1 MSKWKEQQEAEKA
14 KKAEREA
21 QEPESLES
29 FEAGALDDMEKL
41 HQAFR
46 ERAEKENK
54 RVIDV
59 LNCDYYFVVCF
70 SNRDQL
76 YEFCERTGLNP
87 DEIYIDG
94 RTFARKI
101 NRALKTPD
109 TDFPKTQPF
118 NRDFVNRAR
127 EKTAE

>member
-1 MSKWKEQQEAEKA
+1 MSKWKDQKEAEKTKQEEPQKIPTLKEFEESMDENA
-14 KKAEREA
+14 RE
-21 QEPESLES
+21 
-29 FEAGALDDMEKL
+29 L

-46 ERAEKENK
+46 ERAAREEQ
-54 RVIDV
+54 RVLDV
-59 LNCDYYFVVCF
+59 VNCDYYFVVCF
-70 SNRDQL
+70 SNRKQL

-101 NRALKTPD
+101 NRALETPD

-118 NRDFVNRAR
+118 NRDYAKRAR
-127 EKTAE
+127 E